1 MNKGR
6 EFALRI
12 KENIGQVIVGKDE
25 TISLLLTALI
35 SGGHVLLL
43 DMPEQ
48 EKQNWQRAL
57 PRAWILILE
66 EYSLLR
72 TSYLPIF

>member
-1 MNKGR
+1 MNQGR

-43 DMPEQ
+43 DMPGTG
-48 EKQNWQRAL
+48 K
-57 PRAWILILE
+57 
-66 EYSLLR
+66 
-72 TSYLPIF
+72 T